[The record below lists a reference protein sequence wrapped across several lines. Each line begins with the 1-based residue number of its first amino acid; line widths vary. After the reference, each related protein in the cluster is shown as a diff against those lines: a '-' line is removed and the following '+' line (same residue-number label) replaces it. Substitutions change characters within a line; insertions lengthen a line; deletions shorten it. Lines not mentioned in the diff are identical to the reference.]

1 MKPCGLSSLPPHD
14 VHQIKRNHQKRS
26 IWIKVEKVEVGREGV
41 AVTWTLG
48 ETRDETERLVEREGE
63 VVTGPVGEVNEE
75 ISL

>member
-1 MKPCGLSSLPPHD
+1 M
-14 VHQIKRNHQKRS
+14 
-26 IWIKVEKVEVGREGV
+26 EVGREGV